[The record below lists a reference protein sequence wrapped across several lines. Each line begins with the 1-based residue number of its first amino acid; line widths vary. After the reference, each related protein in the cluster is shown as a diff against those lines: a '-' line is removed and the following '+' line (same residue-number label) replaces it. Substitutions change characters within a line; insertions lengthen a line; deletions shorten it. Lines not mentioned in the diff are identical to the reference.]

1 MNLKKFDVLKEV
13 KDRDLVKESQM
24 ESSEEASDNE
34 TISKANDIEAP
45 QTLFFLQILQQLSFS

>member
-13 KDRDLVKESQM
+13 KDKDFVKESQM